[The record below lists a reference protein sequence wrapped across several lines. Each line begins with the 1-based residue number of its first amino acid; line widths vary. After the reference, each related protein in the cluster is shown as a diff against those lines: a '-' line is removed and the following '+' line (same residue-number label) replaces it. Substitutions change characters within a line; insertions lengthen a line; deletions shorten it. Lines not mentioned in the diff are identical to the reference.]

1 MSVSASSTKGHGI
14 EDLWRPSQRVAAIFL
29 GNLQGVRDVP
39 DDRAAQCFSR
49 RRQLNYEWLE

>member
-1 MSVSASSTKGHGI
+1 
-14 EDLWRPSQRVAAIFL
+14 VAAIFL